1 MKCDNRDAGTENI
14 KKDARRGVKRRK
26 KQILLDIQ
34 ASGLGTFFLL
44 NVSWRD
50 RLQTFMQ
57 IRVLMDTIK
66 ETRSRPWFVPFVKS
80 PSRITLWVTRERFT
94 YFCILCA
101 FCVYVALKCKVYSIR
116 VSIRCFQEW
125 FLDSFTSRLLSIYSQ
140 REIMLMLVL
149 KLP

>member
-66 ETRSRPWFVPFVKS
+66 ETRSRP
-80 PSRITLWVTRERFT
+80 
-94 YFCILCA
+94 
-101 FCVYVALKCKVYSIR
+101 
-116 VSIRCFQEW
+116 
-125 FLDSFTSRLLSIYSQ
+125 
-140 REIMLMLVL
+140 
-149 KLP
+149 